1 MRPWLLAPVLAL
13 VVLPRPAAA
22 QVEAPPDPAGGVEYG
37 VDPRP
42 LEVERFR
49 LTPARLEPGE
59 PTTVRVRIGGGLPRA
74 KLAVTLVRRGRRRPA
89 TALDLGTRRTGRTI
103 RIAWTPARL
112 RAGRYV
118 ARLRVAAPGRRTL
131 AHEPT
136 GVQAVA
142 VRIVEPPPPPPPARA
157 PAPLPAPPPAPS
169 GARGVFPVRGPY
181 SFGGDS
187 SRFGASRNGHVH
199 EGQDLSAPEGTP
211 LVSPYAGTVFWRAVQ
226 DGGAGH
232 YLIVRDARGWDYVF
246 MHLQAGSELVRRG
259 DAVRAGQQ
267 IARVGSTGSSTGP
280 HLHFEVWPGGWQV
293 PGSEPIDPFPLLQAW
308 ARGAG

>member
-1 MRPWLLAPVLAL
+1 MRPWPLAPVLVLLAL
-13 VVLPRPAAA
+13 PASAAA
-22 QVEAPPDPAGGVEYG
+22 QVEAPVDPAGGVEYG

-49 LTPARLEPGE
+49 LTPARLEPGGR
-59 PTTVRVRIGGGLPRA
+59 TTVRVRVDGGLPRA
-74 KLAVTLVRRGRRRPA
+74 RLAVTLVAEGRRRPA
-89 TALDLGTRRTGRTI
+89 AVLDLGTRRTGRTI
-103 RIAWTPARL
+103 RVPWTPQRL

-118 ARLRVAAPGRRTL
+118 ARLQVAAPGRRTL

-136 GVQAVA
+136 GQRTVG
-142 VRIVEPPPPPPPARA
+142 VRVVEPPPPPPAA
-157 PAPLPAPPPAPS
+157 APPPPAPPS
-169 GARGVFPVRGPY
+169 GARGVFPIRGPY
-181 SFGGDS
+181 SFGGAG

-211 LVSPYAGTVFWRAVQ
+211 LVSPYDGTVFWRAVQ

-232 YLIVRDARGWDYVF
+232 YLIVRDAKGWDYVF

-267 IARVGSTGSSTGP
+267 IGRVGSTGSSTGP

-308 ARGAG
+308 ARGSG